1 MAPVSG
7 GDCAPCPGMR
17 LPLPNTLGLESG
29 LKVMGAA
36 GLAHFILSGSLGT
49 CVLVFLKLIPQSVPT
64 QPLPLPLMCHLLFLF
79 FFHLLFLECP
89 PRGKG
94 LQCLPLSLEQVLGR
108 LGHLQETL
116 PPRGTA
122 LVSNPVF
129 SDPLSQIRT
138 DWMTS
143 ASLNGAI
150 WP

>member
-49 CVLVFLKLIPQSVPT
+49 CILVFLKLIPQSVPT
-64 QPLPLPLMCHLLFLF
+64 QPLFLPLLCHLLFLSLF

-89 PRGKG
+89 PETRVFNACPSHWSRYWVGWGIFKKFS
-94 LQCLPLSLEQVLGR
+94 LPEAL
-108 LGHLQETL
+108 HCYATL
-116 PPRGTA
+116 
-122 LVSNPVF
+122 F
-129 SDPLSQIRT
+129 SV
-138 DWMTS
+138 
-143 ASLNGAI
+143 
-150 WP
+150 